1 MWTSHLRT
9 DHLYRPSAKP
19 SAVEPCK
26 RRGLD
31 QPRRPELSVVE
42 CMFDPWWKRACSRGW
57 RRCRPALSSPRLWT
71 RWTRRGAGRP
81 ARGGAAGTGPAVR
94 ARAGTAVG
102 DDGRGRPGR
111 AGRRSRRPRVLR
123 RFHGAGRH
131 GGRLGARRDR
141 RRPDLDPPHR
151 RLGARA
157 GRRRRAP
164 PTGRLRRP
172 VRRADRPRQGR
183 GVRPAPRPRPRPH
196 PRPDRGD
203 PGPAAAGRA
212 ATDHQ
217 PAPRPAVAGPA
228 RDRPRLGPP
237 PLRPGGAR
245 TDGDRGARR
254 RRHGL
259 GHRVRAAR
267 RRGGG
272 GVRPGGPAGGSGQ
285 AGRAPRSGRADR
297 RGRVPRAAGRTVP
310 WPVRGP
316 DHRRAAPRTSPRG
329 PT

>member
-1 MWTSHLRT
+1 
-9 DHLYRPSAKP
+9 
-19 SAVEPCK
+19 
-26 RRGLD
+26 
-31 QPRRPELSVVE
+31 
-42 CMFDPWWKRACSRGW
+42 MFDPWWKRACSRGW

-71 RWTRRGAGRP
+71 RWTRPWCRATSSWRCCGHRPGSARTSRHGCGRRWSRSAWPTATVGDGPARCAGGSVADWAPGEIAAALTWTHRTADWELGLADVVVRHLPDVFAALSAGRID
-81 ARGGAAGTGPAVR
+81 RGKAVVF
-94 ARAGTAVG
+94 AQ
-102 DDGRGRPGR
+102 
-111 AGRRSRRPRVLR
+111 
-123 RFHGAGRH
+123 H
-131 GGRLGARRDR
+131 
-141 RRPDLDPPHR
+141 LDPAHG
-151 RLGARA
+151 L
-157 GRRRRAP
+157 
-164 PTGRLRRP
+164 T
-172 VRRADRPRQGR
+172 
-183 GVRPAPRPRPRPH
+183 PAQTA
-196 PRPDRGD
+196 GD

-217 PAPRPAVAGPA
+217 PAPRPALAGPA